1 MSAFYE
7 VTAYDVI
14 GLAVEMFGFENLLD
28 FTSTSPEVR
37 EAIFTPMLAAAEWM
51 LAQQDA
57 EDEAARAAKREVA
70 S

>member
-7 VTAYDVI
+7 VDAYDVI
-14 GLAVEMFGFENLLD
+14 GLAVELFGFENLLD
-28 FTSTSPEVR
+28 FTTTSPEVR
-37 EAIFTPMLAAAEWM
+37 EAIFTPLLAAAERM
-51 LAQQDA
+51 HSLADA